1 MSAMILSGGMACL
14 FLPHNE
20 TAYAGERFNQST
32 ALTTEQLT
40 ASSIDDAASR
50 SSQREDL
57 TVDGTWDMGDR
68 PEGKLTIIHAD
79 NPVVRDLINGR
90 DEDQTPAGFN
100 PDHATG
106 DTGNAYAYGQC
117 TWWAYVRRTQLG
129 LPVGSHLGDGGMWAD
144 SAKALGYWVDDTPR
158 QGDVIVFSPAQVN
171 NAWGHVAIV
180 EKVNGDG
187 SIEISANRADGTSYP
202 IGYLD
207 GFTCI
212 GDMEFCGKRDDTHQ
226 IEARTTALC
235 IVLPLASTKELLLN
249 DNRFLRYLLNSV
261 TEKLML
267 YSSSQSNFST
277 LEESFLSYLSER
289 CPDQTFSGVEKM
301 AMQLHCSRRQLQRV
315 LKKLLEE
322 GQLVKL
328 SKGSYRLS

>member
-1 MSAMILSGGMACL
+1 ML
-14 FLPHNE
+14 FRSE
-20 TAYAGERFNQST
+20 KGERLDILN
-32 ALTTEQLT
+32 
-40 ASSIDDAASR
+40 
-50 SSQREDL
+50 
-57 TVDGTWDMGDR
+57 
-68 PEGKLTIIHAD
+68 PEEYLSF
-79 NPVVRDLINGR
+79 L
-90 DEDQTPAGFN
+90 
-100 PDHATG
+100 
-106 DTGNAYAYGQC
+106 
-117 TWWAYVRRTQLG
+117 
-129 LPVGSHLGDGGMWAD
+129 
-144 SAKALGYWVDDTPR
+144 
-158 QGDVIVFSPAQVN
+158 VN
-171 NAWGHVAIV
+171 
-180 EKVNGDG
+180 G

-207 GFTCI
+207 SFTCI

-235 IVLPLASTKELLLN
+235 IVLPLGTAKEFLLD
-249 DNRFLRYLLNSV
+249 DNRFLRYLLTSV

-277 LEESFLSYLSER
+277 LEEAFLSYLSKR

>member
-1 MSAMILSGGMACL
+1 MKRIFDPALLDFYLQKHEIPSL
-14 FLPHNE
+14 FDTPDLAFSLYQFE
-20 TAYAGERFNQST
+20 KGERLDTLN
-32 ALTTEQLT
+32 
-40 ASSIDDAASR
+40 
-50 SSQREDL
+50 
-57 TVDGTWDMGDR
+57 
-68 PEGKLTIIHAD
+68 PEEYLSFL
-79 NPVVRDLINGR
+79 V
-90 DEDQTPAGFN
+90 
-100 PDHATG
+100 
-106 DTGNAYAYGQC
+106 
-117 TWWAYVRRTQLG
+117 
-129 LPVGSHLGDGGMWAD
+129 
-144 SAKALGYWVDDTPR
+144 
-158 QGDVIVFSPAQVN
+158 
-171 NAWGHVAIV
+171 
-180 EKVNGDG
+180 DG

-289 CPDQTFSGVEKM
+289 CPDQTFSGVSIWCVSSRFPQTSIS

-322 GQLVKL
+322 GRLVKL

>member
-1 MSAMILSGGMACL
+1 M
-14 FLPHNE
+14 
-20 TAYAGERFNQST
+20 
-32 ALTTEQLT
+32 T

-50 SSQREDL
+50 SSQRGDL
-57 TVDGTWDMGDR
+57 TVDGTWDMGDQPDR
-68 PEGKLTIIHAD
+68 KLTIIHAD

-180 EKVNGDG
+180 EKVNGDD
-187 SIEISANRADGTSYP
+187 SIEISEANVNGQVGPFRRT
-202 IGYLD
+202 
-207 GFTCI
+207 
-212 GDMEFCGKRDDTHQ
+212 
-226 IEARTTALC
+226 IEA
-235 IVLPLASTKELLLN
+235 K
-249 DNRFLRYLLNSV
+249 
-261 TEKLML
+261 
-267 YSSSQSNFST
+267 
-277 LEESFLSYLSER
+277 
-289 CPDQTFSGVEKM
+289 QTHEY
-301 AMQLHCSRRQLQRV
+301 QYIH
-315 LKKLLEE
+315 
-322 GQLVKL
+322 
-328 SKGSYRLS
+328 Y

>member
-1 MSAMILSGGMACL
+1 MKRIFDPALLDFYLQKHEIPSL
-14 FLPHNE
+14 FDTPDLAFSLYQFE
-20 TAYAGERFNQST
+20 KGERLATLN
-32 ALTTEQLT
+32 
-40 ASSIDDAASR
+40 
-50 SSQREDL
+50 
-57 TVDGTWDMGDR
+57 
-68 PEGKLTIIHAD
+68 PEEYLSFL
-79 NPVVRDLINGR
+79 V
-90 DEDQTPAGFN
+90 
-100 PDHATG
+100 
-106 DTGNAYAYGQC
+106 
-117 TWWAYVRRTQLG
+117 
-129 LPVGSHLGDGGMWAD
+129 
-144 SAKALGYWVDDTPR
+144 
-158 QGDVIVFSPAQVN
+158 
-171 NAWGHVAIV
+171 
-180 EKVNGDG
+180 DG

-289 CPDQTFSGVEKM
+289 CPDQTFRRGKDGHAAPLQPPPAPAGFKEAARRRTACETFERFLPPQLKTPSLPYFHDSRIDVPIVPSGIFTPKFSATDAPITAKV
-301 AMQLHCSRRQLQRV
+301 SFV
-315 LKKLLEE
+315 
-322 GQLVKL
+322 
-328 SKGSYRLS
+328 S

>member
-1 MSAMILSGGMACL
+1 MKRIFDPALLDFYLQKHEIPSL
-14 FLPHNE
+14 FDTPDLAFSLYQFE
-20 TAYAGERFNQST
+20 KGERLDTLN
-32 ALTTEQLT
+32 
-40 ASSIDDAASR
+40 
-50 SSQREDL
+50 
-57 TVDGTWDMGDR
+57 
-68 PEGKLTIIHAD
+68 PEEYLSFL
-79 NPVVRDLINGR
+79 V
-90 DEDQTPAGFN
+90 
-100 PDHATG
+100 
-106 DTGNAYAYGQC
+106 
-117 TWWAYVRRTQLG
+117 
-129 LPVGSHLGDGGMWAD
+129 
-144 SAKALGYWVDDTPR
+144 
-158 QGDVIVFSPAQVN
+158 
-171 NAWGHVAIV
+171 
-180 EKVNGDG
+180 DG

-289 CPDQTFSGVEKM
+289 CPTFSGVEKM
-301 AMQLHCSRRQLQRV
+301 AMHLRSSRRQLQRV

>member
-1 MSAMILSGGMACL
+1 M
-14 FLPHNE
+14 
-20 TAYAGERFNQST
+20 
-32 ALTTEQLT
+32 
-40 ASSIDDAASR
+40 
-50 SSQREDL
+50 
-57 TVDGTWDMGDR
+57 
-68 PEGKLTIIHAD
+68 
-79 NPVVRDLINGR
+79 
-90 DEDQTPAGFN
+90 
-100 PDHATG
+100 
-106 DTGNAYAYGQC
+106 
-117 TWWAYVRRTQLG
+117 
-129 LPVGSHLGDGGMWAD
+129 
-144 SAKALGYWVDDTPR
+144 
-158 QGDVIVFSPAQVN
+158 
-171 NAWGHVAIV
+171 
-180 EKVNGDG
+180 
-187 SIEISANRADGTSYP
+187 
-202 IGYLD
+202 YLD